1 MRFFFFMEGEN
12 TRPNGFSAQQQLFFS
27 FIPLVLELFVFYL
40 VSPLYCHTGT
50 ELHKFEIRVMSS
62 AMERQ
67 LYNAVTLL

>member
-12 TRPNGFSAQQQLFFS
+12 TRPNGFRPATAFFS
-27 FIPLVLELFVFYL
+27 FIPLALVIRLLLGFSTELSHRY
-40 VSPLYCHTGT
+40 T

-67 LYNAVTLL
+67 LYNAVALL